1 MMERETG
8 ECFLL
13 ECEVNMSAKQNEE
26 KKNEKKNKE
35 NANDRQNKKKEIE
48 EVIKREKG
56 LKVEKDR
63 LSRFKEK
70 VSRCGG
76 TLWCLPGEM

>member
-1 MMERETG
+1 MERETG

-35 NANDRQNKKKEIE
+35 NANDRQNKKKEI
-48 EVIKREKG
+48 
-56 LKVEKDR
+56 DA
-63 LSRFKEK
+63 LSYMPPHSLQRFY
-70 VSRCGG
+70 GHILF
-76 TLWCLPGEM
+76 TIIF